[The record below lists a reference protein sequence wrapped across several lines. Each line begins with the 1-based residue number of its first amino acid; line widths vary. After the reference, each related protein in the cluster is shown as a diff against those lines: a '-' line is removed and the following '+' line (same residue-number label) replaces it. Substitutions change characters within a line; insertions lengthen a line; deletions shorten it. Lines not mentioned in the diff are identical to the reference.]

1 MPPAD
6 RIREQ
11 NEPDP
16 CRVTHTV
23 TGLLSHYKH
32 DDSDVISFLIYA
44 SWFSEP
50 LVGKSLRNVCYSAGA

>member
-1 MPPAD
+1 MTESVSRMS
-6 RIREQ
+6 RILVESRT
-11 NEPDP
+11 P
-16 CRVTHTV
+16 V

-50 LVGKSLRNVCYSAGA
+50 LIGKSLRNVCYSAGA